1 MNDNLVASIK
11 SFFIGGTLIGG
22 AKYISHHVGPIWAS
36 LFAGIP
42 TGIISAL
49 FLKDQA
55 EMRQF
60 YEGYFTQSVVLV
72 FVILALNGIITFT
85 GMDINTSLQIGKLN
99 LLLFFAIA
107 LWLSTS
113 IYWIHKTKKNKTI

>member
-1 MNDNLVASIK
+1 MDDNLVASIK

-22 AKYISHHVGPIWAS
+22 AKYISDRVGPVWAS

-49 FLKDQA
+49 FLKDQG

-72 FVILALNGIITFT
+72 FVVSILNGVITFT
-85 GMDINTSLQIGKLN
+85 GMDTNTSLQKKRLN

-107 LWLSTS
+107 LWLSAS
-113 IYWIHKTKKNKTI
+113 IYWIHKIKKNKTI